1 MAAPVYELI
10 EQVTVGDRTI
20 KKTQN
25 LSSTA
30 RLSLEETI
38 ATGQT
43 NKQIAFT
50 LDVSQLKAIVIT
62 SDKDVTFETN
72 SGSSPVDTI
81 ALLADVPY
89 VWHYQSYH
97 ACLLTTDVTAIFI
110 TNASGATATLQ
121 IEALY
126 DATT

>member
-1 MAAPVYELI
+1 MAAPVYELL
-10 EQVTVGDRTI
+10 EQVVVGDRTI
-20 KKTQN
+20 KKTQS

-30 RLSLEETI
+30 RLSLEETV

-50 LDVSQLKAIVIT
+50 LDVSQLKAIVIV

-81 ALLADVPY
+81 ALLADIPY

>member
-1 MAAPVYELI
+1 MAAPVYELL
-10 EQVTVGDRTI
+10 EQVVVGDRTI
-20 KKTQN
+20 KKTQS

-38 ATGQT
+38 ADGQT
-43 NKQIAFT
+43 NKAIAFT
-50 LDVSQLKAIVIT
+50 LDVSQLKAIVIV
-62 SDKDVTFETN
+62 SDQNVTFETN
-72 SGSSPVDTI
+72 DGSTPDETI
-81 ALLADVPY
+81 ALLAGVPY

-97 ACLLTTDVTAIFI
+97 TCLLATDITGIFI
-110 TNASGATATLQ
+110 TNASGSVATLQ